1 MALCNHI
8 SAQSKYAFLMT
19 VGLLVAFITLWLNHS
34 RRSTCGDQSLL
45 SGRHCGS
52 LDILWTKLIH
62 GQSTHSQVIGRILAN
77 RRCQSTVV
85 AVHTPAYAGSAV
97 LIDELTRLNTIFC
110 DIVFVARLG
119 AWSVGSIVH
128 FLWSYDL
135 VPSVLWC
142 CWLGGRKGIRPVK
155 KQSGGVLAWLS
166 SGARCRLAYGPA
178 DATATHCL
186 LLQ

>member
-1 MALCNHI
+1 
-8 SAQSKYAFLMT
+8 MT

-45 SGRHCGS
+45 SGHHCGS

-62 GQSTHSQVIGRILAN
+62 GQSTHSQVIRRILAN

-155 KQSGGVLAWLS
+155 NWVVGYWRGYLLER
-166 SGARCRLAYGPA
+166 GADLHMSQLMPLPLTVSCFNKIQIGLPG
-178 DATATHCL
+178 
-186 LLQ
+186 